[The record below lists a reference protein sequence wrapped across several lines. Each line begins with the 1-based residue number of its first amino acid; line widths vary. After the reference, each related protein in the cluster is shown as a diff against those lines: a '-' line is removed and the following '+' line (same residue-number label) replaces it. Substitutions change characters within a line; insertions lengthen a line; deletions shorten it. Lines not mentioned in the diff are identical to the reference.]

1 MKDKFINLVSEMQ
14 NDYGALGGCLL
25 IDDNGNKVK
34 GIETAKHGDQVFIT
48 EEILR
53 QWLNGKGRYPIE
65 WGTLVKCLRVAGL
78 NIVAD
83 YIDDKLTQRQ
93 QQQPLSGMCPFP
105 SL

>member
-1 MKDKFINLVSEMQ
+1 MQ
-14 NDYGALGGCLL
+14 NYYGTFGGCLL

-34 GIETAKHGDQVFIT
+34 GIEKTKQGDQVLIT

-53 QWLNGKGRYPIE
+53 RWLNGEGRYPIE
-65 WGTLVKCLRVAGL
+65 WGTLVKCLRHAEL
-78 NIVAD
+78 NVVAD

-93 QQQPLSGMCPFP
+93 QHQSPSGMCPFP